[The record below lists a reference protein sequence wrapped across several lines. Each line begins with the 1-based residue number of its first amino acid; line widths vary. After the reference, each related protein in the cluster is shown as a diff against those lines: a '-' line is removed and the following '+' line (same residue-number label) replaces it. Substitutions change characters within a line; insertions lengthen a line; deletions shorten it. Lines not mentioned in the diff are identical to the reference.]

1 MRVGGSTRVRTVSFP
16 ECIGLDAVLAVGH
29 RPTRNFGEPQKLS
42 RGGSDR
48 LVEVYQPFI
57 GAALASDELVITRG
71 VADYGNDFA
80 DRAVTAVRR
89 FSNFTEYNAALVE
102 TEKTKYAVDTSVVSI
117 RNAFAHGRLLTSK
130 EIPARLWKFGYP
142 CGSVGGRNEGLLAAG
157 ISWA

>member
-1 MRVGGSTRVRTVSFP
+1 LFIKMRVGGSTRVRTVSFP

-89 FSNFTEYNAALVE
+89 FSNFTEDNDPYGEHDFGSFDLD
-102 TEKTKYAVDTSVVSI
+102 AVKLFWKIDYYDRKLEYGSPDPADPAVTRRV
-117 RNAFAHGRLLTSK
+117 LT
-130 EIPARLWKFGYP
+130 I
-142 CGSVGGRNEGLLAAG
+142 LLAEEY
-157 ISWA
+157 